1 AQAYASWYAGAHIG
15 RFGDASVFSFSPT
28 KVVTCAE
35 GGLAVFRDKA
45 AAKRFERLRS
55 YGMGWDHEVVQP
67 GLNGKL
73 SELHA
78 TLGCLTL
85 PRVEEAV
92 GTLSALA
99 DRYRERLEGVPGV
112 GFQVLAPG
120 LRPTPTQLVVDLGER
135 R

>member
-1 AQAYASWYAGAHIG
+1 MELPAAQRDSLGGPVPESRATSDDRWAEAARELPGGFAGKIL
-15 RFGDASVFSFSPT
+15 
-28 KVVTCAE
+28 E
-35 GGLAVFRDKA
+35 GGLVVFRDKA
-45 AAKRFERLRS
+45 AAKRFERLCS

-120 LRPTPTQLVVDLGER
+120 LRPTPT
-135 R
+135 